1 MFGKKQKKNAV
12 EVTKLSSLIADN
24 LHIVGD
30 VHFNGGL
37 RVDGRIEGNVLG
49 KRGEKSLIVL
59 SEKGCIVGRV
69 HAFDAIIN
77 GSVSGDLEVEHF
89 LELQPGARVSGNISY
104 RQLQMECGATV
115 EGNLVRVEAQN
126 AGADKAAATN
136 SPRAAAPAERTGQA
150 SSSAAR
156 AGVEDARSAA
166 LAVRDEQLESVKA
179 SSQAATSAA
188 GAAAATAS
196 RSVLPRRSDAQ
207 PVASPAPPMPSTDPV
222 TR

>member
-1 MFGKKQKKNAV
+1 MFGKKKKQHAV

-30 VHFNGGL
+30 IHFTGGL

-77 GSVSGDLEVEHF
+77 GTVSGDLEVEHF
-89 LELQPGARVSGNISY
+89 LELQPGAKVSGNITY

-115 EGNLVRVEAQN
+115 EGNLVRVEA
-126 AGADKAAATN
+126 KAAGSAKALETP
-136 SPRAAAPAERTGQA
+136 SPKPAVPDPRSVQSALRGPSAEGDEAKQIPRVASLGLRDERGGGASAPTPAAPPAPTSPSAQTSRAVSPKHATLNRDSPA
-150 SSSAAR
+150 SS
-156 AGVEDARSAA
+156 
-166 LAVRDEQLESVKA
+166 
-179 SSQAATSAA
+179 
-188 GAAAATAS
+188 
-196 RSVLPRRSDAQ
+196 
-207 PVASPAPPMPSTDPV
+207 
-222 TR
+222 